1 MESLVCSLI
10 PAPNYVR
17 APLIRPDEAE
27 MSIKMFM
34 LHRRECYP
42 GSSAV
47 GGPDTRVTLASTIT
61 IQLNT
66 ELHPNIIYTYNT
78 YMLCYGVVVADAD
91 IVTACTTPA

>member
-1 MESLVCSLI
+1 
-10 PAPNYVR
+10 
-17 APLIRPDEAE
+17 

-66 ELHPNIIYTYNT
+66 GLHPNIIYTYNT
-78 YMLCYGVVVADAD
+78 YMLCYAAMVLQLVL
-91 IVTACTTPA
+91 TTSQPAPPRHPDNRSLVMNLVSLYNLI

>member
-66 ELHPNIIYTYNT
+66 GLHPNIIYTYNT
-78 YMLCYGVVVADAD
+78 YMLCYGVVGW
-91 IVTACTTPA
+91 C